1 MRRRGMDSMGH
12 VDRFPRHSAAP
23 HPATAALPPAAAA
36 AAATAAP
43 APRSEE
49 DMGQGVRG
57 TGEQV

>member
-1 MRRRGMDSMGH
+1 MDSMGH

-23 HPATAALPPAAAA
+23 HPAAAALPPVAAA